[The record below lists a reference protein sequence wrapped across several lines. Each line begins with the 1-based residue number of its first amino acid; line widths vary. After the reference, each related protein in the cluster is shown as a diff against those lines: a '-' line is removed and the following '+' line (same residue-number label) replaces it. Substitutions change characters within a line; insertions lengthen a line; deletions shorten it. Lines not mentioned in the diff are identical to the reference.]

1 MTLDQGPTMRRRQ
14 LGMELR
20 RLRDEQDLTLGQ
32 VAKHIGRVASTVSRI
47 ETGQAAPRMI
57 HVRKMLDLYGV
68 PDGNER
74 DALLA
79 LAKEGQRRG
88 WWSEYDDFLASDFER
103 YLGYEGGAAGM
114 RVYENRVVPGMLQ
127 TQDYATAALRA
138 GRTYGDPDEIRRR
151 VELRLRRQQLLR
163 RDDPLALWIV
173 IDESVLRRCFG
184 GPDVMR
190 EQLRHIRTTGGLAH
204 VTVQVLPFHAGAH
217 AGIDGPFTIIEFPDP
232 TDPQVVYLEGSAGNL
247 YLEKPRDLRRHNSI
261 FNQLLSAALTREDS
275 QTFIDEIA
283 QEYA

>member
-1 MTLDQGPTMRRRQ
+1 MTLGQSPTMRRRQ

-20 RLRDEQDLTLGQ
+20 RLRDARELTLGQ
-32 VAKHIGRVASTVSRI
+32 VAKHIGRAASTVSRI
-47 ETGQAAPRMI
+47 ETGQAAAKMV

-68 PDGNER
+68 PDGAER

-88 WWSEYDDFLASDFER
+88 WWSEYDDFLTSDFER
-103 YLGYEGGAAGM
+103 FLGYEGGAASM
-114 RVYENRVVPGMLQ
+114 RVYENRVVPGVLQ
-127 TQDYATAALRA
+127 TEGYARAALRA
-138 GRTYGDPDEIRRR
+138 GRAYGDPDEIERR

-163 RDDPLALWIV
+163 RDDALVLWV
-173 IDESVLRRCFG
+173 ILDESVLRRRFG
-184 GPDVMR
+184 GPEVMH
-190 EQLRHIRTTGGLAH
+190 EQLQHLSAVASLPH
-204 VTVQVLPFHAGAH
+204 VTVQVLPFQIGAH
-217 AGIDGPFTIIEFPDP
+217 AGIDGPFIIIEFPEP

-261 FNQLLSAALTREDS
+261 FNQLLSVALTREDS
-275 QTFIDEIA
+275 HSFINAIA